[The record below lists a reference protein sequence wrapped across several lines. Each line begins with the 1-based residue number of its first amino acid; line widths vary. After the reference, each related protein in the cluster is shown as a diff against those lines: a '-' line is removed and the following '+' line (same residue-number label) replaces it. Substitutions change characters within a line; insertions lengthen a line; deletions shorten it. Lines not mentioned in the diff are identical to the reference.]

1 MKYIK
6 LSIGLLLAS
15 YFMWLIIRQIHV
27 DELLKLFAT
36 TRAEALLAAVLAFFI
51 GYACRIA
58 RWQAMLKRDN
68 PDVSWLN
75 CAGPLLGSFA
85 ANNVLPFRL
94 GDLMR
99 AFAFNQQLG
108 TNASTVL
115 ATLFVERLLDLLMV
129 LLLLGGALSYFDL
142 DSNRFAGIGTIT
154 LITLALLILLVLC
167 LPHLFLP
174 FANLFNQTVT
184 HVAPNIGKK
193 LADWIHNAFSTLIHL
208 AGASIMG
215 NLIGWSL
222 AAWLAEA
229 GVFLFSANAFAA
241 LPAPQASWLALPVGT
256 LSTLIPSTPGY
267 VGTFDYFV
275 VRAMTTLHN
284 PTTIATAYALLVHFV
299 LWLPPTLIGGLYLL
313 FKPTHLLKTGFST

>member
-6 LSIGLLLAS
+6 LIIGLIFAS

-27 DELLKLFAT
+27 DELLQLFAT
-36 TRAEALLAAVLAFFI
+36 TRFEALLVAVLAFLI

-68 PDVSWLN
+68 PCISWLN

-85 ANNVLPFRL
+85 ANNVLPFRI

-129 LLLLGGALSYFDL
+129 LLLLGGALNYFDL
-142 DSNRFAGIGTIT
+142 DSSRFAGIGTIT

-167 LPHLFLP
+167 LPQLFLP

-193 LADWIHNAFSTLIHL
+193 LADWIQNAFSTLNHL

-215 NLIGWSL
+215 NLMGWSL

-229 GVFLFSANAFAA
+229 GVFLFSAKAFAA
-241 LPAPQASWLALPVGT
+241 LPVPQASWLALPVGT

-275 VRAMTTLHN
+275 VHAMTTLHN

-299 LWLPPTLIGGLYLL
+299 LWLPPTLLGGLYLL
-313 FKPTHLLKTGFST
+313 FKPTHLLKTGFTS